1 MRVIDGGLTRSI
13 AASSPSVSSPDRRN
27 VPSTDNWL
35 SERSSLERSSR
46 IRRARRITLDAQRAR
61 EALVAGG
68 AAFVGSVTGAML
80 ISLA

>member
-13 AASSPSVSSPDRRN
+13 AASSPSVSSPDRSN
-27 VPSTDNWL
+27 VPNTDNWL

-46 IRRARRITLDAQRAR
+46 IRRARRITLTRS
-61 EALVAGG
+61 ALESPSSPTG
-68 AAFVGSVTGAML
+68 AAFSGRAGAML